1 MGPLKSHYTPLY
13 VHLHKMHSCWY
24 YHEHFTWLL
33 SKSIRLYRAA
43 LETQDACGMPML
55 CQYALPLI
63 PQGEALIQC
72 PYPWPDLITEHYLIS
87 FCSVIKWTIKSQIK
101 CKLDYIQATPPPTKV
116 SNQTHDDYRLRT
128 LCSDFALL
136 TFAHQPLCHVY
147 RSAPKRMQTYSAVK
161 KFLHRPWFLRFL
173 AYLSHLHVSHHQTML
188 MIDQNNLSKYK
199 TCFLNNNF
207 II

>member
-43 LETQDACGMPML
+43 LERQDACGMPML

-87 FCSVIKWTIKSQIK
+87 FCSAIKWTIKSQIK
-101 CKLDYIQATPPPTKV
+101 CKLDYIQATPPPPPKCLTEPMMTTDWEHFV
-116 SNQTHDDYRLRT
+116 QTLHFWLLHISLCVMCTDVRLNVCRLT
-128 LCSDFALL
+128 VLWKSYCTVPDF
-136 TFAHQPLCHVY
+136 FVFWHICP
-147 RSAPKRMQTYSAVK
+147 TYM
-161 KFLHRPWFLRFL
+161 FH
-173 AYLSHLHVSHHQTML
+173 
-188 MIDQNNLSKYK
+188 
-199 TCFLNNNF
+199 
-207 II
+207 IIKPC